1 MTATLIRLGAQIVV
15 CVGLSSFMAVMSFGA
30 ACAQDPP
37 EKGQPF
43 PELYR
48 MYYDGGLL
56 EYCNLITPLAGKG
69 FRAMRADLLARDH
82 PTEEEHRRT
91 RIAAATAIDI
101 EYLDHGLGGQ
111 RLWCKTE
118 GRAAFDRFEAYG
130 RDGKLPD

>member
-1 MTATLIRLGAQIVV
+1 
-15 CVGLSSFMAVMSFGA
+15 
-30 ACAQDPP
+30 
-37 EKGQPF
+37 
-43 PELYR
+43 

-56 EYCNLITPLAGKG
+56 EYCNLISPLAGKG
-69 FRAMRADLLARDH
+69 FRAMRADLLARDR

-118 GRAAFDRFEAYG
+118 GKAAFDRFEAYG
-130 RDGKLPD
+130 RKLPD